1 MTNNNQWNSDSW
13 NAGNGFGSQPQT
25 QAPAQGFNGPS
36 QGFNAPAQGG
46 SSIWDNFENVDSPAQ
61 RNGYVP
67 AGINSAVK
75 IIELKVIQSVK
86 NNNRPVFVATV
97 EIMDETRA
105 RYDWVAKADERPYL
119 QNIKA
124 LVCAINPEG
133 DPRSFG
139 RELMD
144 ALTGPEQP
152 AAGKTVHL
160 RSEEIMTR
168 NGNPFT
174 KCHWSPARS

>member
-13 NAGNGFGSQPQT
+13 NVSNGFGSQPQT

-36 QGFNAPAQGG
+36 QGFNAPAQG
-46 SSIWDNFENVDSPAQ
+46 SSIWDNFEDIESPAQ

-67 AGINSAVK
+67 AGIDSAVK

-97 EIMDETRA
+97 ETLDENRA

-144 ALTGPEQP
+144 ALTGPDQP
-152 AAGKTVHL
+152 ATGKTVHL
-160 RSEEIMTR
+160 RSEEIITR

>member
-1 MTNNNQWNSDSW
+1 MSNWNQNNDAWNQTAQAANFP
-13 NAGNGFGSQPQT
+13 NQGPT
-25 QAPAQGFNGPS
+25 QGT
-36 QGFNAPAQGG
+36 
-46 SSIWDNFENVDSPAQ
+46 SIWDNFESVDTAPQ

-67 AGINSAVK
+67 PNLDLNVR
-75 IIELKVIQSVK
+75 IIELKTIQSIK
-86 NNNRPVFVATV
+86 NNNRPVFIAT
-97 EIMDETRA
+97 IETIEETPN

-139 RELMD
+139 RQLME

-152 AAGKTVHL
+152 ARDKIVHL
-160 RSEEIMTR
+160 RSEQIMTR
-168 NGNPFT
+168 SGSEFT
-174 KCHWSPARS
+174 KCHWSPAR

>member
-13 NAGNGFGSQPQT
+13 NVGNGFGSQPQT
-25 QAPAQGFNGPS
+25 QAPAQGFS
-36 QGFNAPAQGG
+36 APAQGT
-46 SSIWDNFENVDSPAQ
+46 SIWDNFEDIESPAQ

-75 IIELKVIQSVK
+75 ILELKVIQSVK
-86 NNNRPVFVATV
+86 NNNRPIFIATV

-105 RYDWVAKADERPYL
+105 RYDWVAKVDERPYL

-133 DPRSFG
+133 DPRSFS

-144 ALTGPEQP
+144 AQTGPEQP
-152 AAGKTVHL
+152 ASGKCVHL
-160 RSEEIMTR
+160 RSEQITTR

>member
-13 NAGNGFGSQPQT
+13 NNNTGFSNHQT
-25 QAPAQGFNGPS
+25 APGINS
-36 QGFNAPAQGG
+36 APAQGG
-46 SSIWDNFENVDSPAQ
+46 SVWDNFEDIESPAQ

-67 AGINSAVK
+67 AGVDSDVR
-75 IIELKVIQSVK
+75 IIELKVIQSIK

-97 EIMDETRA
+97 ELVDEARN

-144 ALTGPEQP
+144 ALTGPEQ
-152 AAGKTVHL
+152 AGAGKTVHL

>member
-13 NAGNGFGSQPQT
+13 NTGNGFNAQPQP

-36 QGFNAPAQGG
+36 QGFNAPAQG
-46 SSIWDNFENVDSPAQ
+46 SSIWDNFEDVESPAQ

-67 AGINSAVK
+67 AGIDSAVK

-86 NNNRPVFVATV
+86 NNNRPIFVATV
-97 EIMDETRA
+97 ETLDEARA

-160 RSEEIMTR
+160 RSEEIITR

-174 KCHWSPARS
+174 KCYWSPARN